1 MCIFKDPRAAKSALE
16 AAIDGFQQGREKPGP
31 GLWRAIRG
39 MMDFRQA
46 TVLDVP
52 SANFKKQHRA
62 GRQVRD
68 YRFWEAAKDID
79 KTIMDSL
86 EKGVKRD
93 LPSGEDAIAA
103 AVYAEELEGPRKKR
117 RTMPKGE
124 AKGGKETLRG
134 SHHDTD

>member
-1 MCIFKDPRAAKSALE
+1 MRQAAKSALD
-16 AAIDGFQQGREKPGP
+16 AAIDGFEQGRDKPGP

-68 YRFWEAAKDID
+68 YRFWEAAKVHRIESSFILVEFY
-79 KTIMDSL
+79 TIFKIS
-86 EKGVKRD
+86 
-93 LPSGEDAIAA
+93 
-103 AVYAEELEGPRKKR
+103 EL
-117 RTMPKGE
+117 
-124 AKGGKETLRG
+124 
-134 SHHDTD
+134 

>member
-1 MCIFKDPRAAKSALE
+1 MNRIDFMRQAAKSALD
-16 AAIDGFQQGREKPGP
+16 AAIDGFEQGRDKPGP

-68 YRFWEAAKDID
+68 YRFWEAAKVHRIE
-79 KTIMDSL
+79 S
-86 EKGVKRD
+86 
-93 LPSGEDAIAA
+93 SW
-103 AVYAEELEGPRKKR
+103 
-117 RTMPKGE
+117 
-124 AKGGKETLRG
+124 
-134 SHHDTD
+134 